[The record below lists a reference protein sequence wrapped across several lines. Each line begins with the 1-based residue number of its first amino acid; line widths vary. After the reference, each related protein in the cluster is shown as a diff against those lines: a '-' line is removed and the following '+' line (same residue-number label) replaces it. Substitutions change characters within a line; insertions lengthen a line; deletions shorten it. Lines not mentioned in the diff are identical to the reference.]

1 MEDDVDFAAI
11 VFNDTVAEK
20 SGRRGVSLSTIEKE
34 LKNKGFE
41 HSIITKVIVEYSNIT
56 GGTNYQDQRRKGLLY
71 ACLQIVYLREKEPKD
86 PRSLAQQ
93 MEIELKVASR
103 GEDMYTSLSKKQG
116 INISTLESSD
126 VQQANLFIE
135 QLFTT
140 KEKWFDGKLEYGNS
154 NRINLVDDVK
164 EKVSIIIDGIKNGN
178 KANIAKSAK
187 PRTIA
192 AAAIYFHCVA
202 AMGLKIDKKRYAE
215 LCGCSPVS
223 VDKHHNNIVLFLQDL
238 RDISKKQK
246 KTPPINTPT
255 KVKSKKCS
263 AA

>member
-1 MEDDVDFAAI
+1 MTNEIDFTAVI
-11 VFNDTVAEK
+11 FNDTIVEK
-20 SGRRGVSLSTIEKE
+20 SGRRGVSLSTIQKE
-34 LKNKGFE
+34 LELKGFDRP
-41 HSIITKVIVEYSNIT
+41 IIARVIVEYSNIT
-56 GGTNYQDQRRKGLLY
+56 GGTNYQDQKRKGLLY
-71 ACLQIVYLREKEPKD
+71 ACLKIVYLRLKEPKD
-86 PRSLAQQ
+86 PRSLAKQ
-93 MEIELKVASR
+93 MDIELKVASR
-103 GEDMYTSLSKKQG
+103 GEDLYTSLSKKQG

-126 VQQANLFIE
+126 IQQANLFIE

-140 KEKWFDGKLEYGNS
+140 KEKWYEGKIDS
-154 NRINLVDDVK
+154 NKMSLIDDIK
-164 EKVSIIIDGIKNGN
+164 EKVSIIIEGIKNGN

-202 AMGLKIDKKRYAE
+202 ALGLKIDKKAYAE

-223 VDKHHNNIVLFLQDL
+223 VDKHHNNIVLFLQDM

-246 KTPPINTPT
+246 KTLPMNTPP
-255 KVKSKKCS
+255 KIKSRKCP